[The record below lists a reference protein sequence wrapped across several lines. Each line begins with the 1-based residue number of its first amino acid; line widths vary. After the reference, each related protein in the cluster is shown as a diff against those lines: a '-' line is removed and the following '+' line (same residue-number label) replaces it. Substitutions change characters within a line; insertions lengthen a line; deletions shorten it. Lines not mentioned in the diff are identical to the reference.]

1 MVRLSF
7 HVFEDY
13 DLNMVKEDILELISR
28 LFCLVDKLARN
39 FGVYVWPNKGVKVG
53 SQLLNIWLFS
63 KIKGTGNL

>member
-28 LFCLVDKLARN
+28 LFCLVDKLARSLG
-39 FGVYVWPNKGVKVG
+39 FYVWPNKGVKVG
-53 SQLLNIWLFS
+53 SQMLNIWLFS